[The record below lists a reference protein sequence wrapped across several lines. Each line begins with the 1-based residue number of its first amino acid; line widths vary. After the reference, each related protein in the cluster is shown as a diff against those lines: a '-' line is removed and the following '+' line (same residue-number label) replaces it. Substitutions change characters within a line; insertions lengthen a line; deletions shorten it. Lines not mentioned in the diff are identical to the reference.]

1 MTALASAGRT
11 RRTRTQGMPRCQPT
25 FPELRSQ
32 RDDMGS
38 GRRSHPDTCRC
49 AVRGTISAANCGAGA
64 PRFCLVCQ
72 EAVKAASHNSA
83 LTATGSGPGK
93 RKRRSDLLPA
103 HGGPRRCPGSCIS
116 VPAFAFR
123 GGLWVRTAT
132 EARSFPGVLGCSGTQ
147 PGTASRRR
155 RGVVAKELLP
165 GRRTKTRHPRHD
177 SQGCISAVI
186 MVDARL
192 CLRMSQT
199 VCQQRSIRVADGE
212 PTTCYRRCP
221 CAVRV
226 AST

>member
-1 MTALASAGRT
+1 M
-11 RRTRTQGMPRCQPT
+11 QRCQPT

-64 PRFCLVCQ
+64 PRFCLVCK
-72 EAVKAASHNSA
+72 EAVKAASYNSA
-83 LTATGSGPGK
+83 LTAIGSGPGK

-132 EARSFPGVLGCSGTQ
+132 EARVFQVSLDAQGRSPARPAADGAASWLRSCCQAAGQRQDTRGT
-147 PGTASRRR
+147 TAKGAYPPSSWLTPDC
-155 RGVVAKELLP
+155 ASE
-165 GRRTKTRHPRHD
+165 
-177 SQGCISAVI
+177 
-186 MVDARL
+186 
-192 CLRMSQT
+192 CLRPFASNEASESRT
-199 VCQQRSIRVADGE
+199 ESPPPATADALAPFAWRAHE
-212 PTTCYRRCP
+212 RRMCSHSP
-221 CAVRV
+221 LPI
-226 AST
+226 